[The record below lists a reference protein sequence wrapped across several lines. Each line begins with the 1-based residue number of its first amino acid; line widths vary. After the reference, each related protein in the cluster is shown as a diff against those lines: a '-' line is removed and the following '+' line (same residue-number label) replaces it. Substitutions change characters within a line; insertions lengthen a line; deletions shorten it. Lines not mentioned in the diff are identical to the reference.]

1 MQWFK
6 EKLLKAL
13 FYFEVLSIAASIL
26 GFAIIAG
33 YLYGSFQR
41 SQECDSILKDYDSN
55 LEAFRDNV
63 EAQQVFYFL
72 GYKVV
77 PQGNVTIV
85 KVTPKKKATL
95 AEKGNASLSTILDH
109 EFSEEVYTKL
119 IGEKIKKALAVDVAE
134 LEASGAK
141 KDAAA
146 R

>member
-13 FYFEVLSIAASIL
+13 FYIEVLSIAASIL
-26 GFAIIAG
+26 GFAIISG

-41 SQECDSILKDYDSN
+41 AQEYDSILKDYDSS

-77 PQGNVTIV
+77 PQGNVVIV
-85 KVTPKKKATL
+85 KVTPKKRAKM
-95 AEKGNASLSTILDH
+95 AEKREAALRTIMDH
-109 EFSEEVYTKL
+109 EFSQEIYTQL
-119 IGEKIKKALAVDVAE
+119 IGEKIRKALLVDLAE
-134 LEASGAK
+134 LDAAGK
-141 KDAAA
+141 MKDAVAH
-146 R
+146 

>member
-13 FYFEVLSIAASIL
+13 FYFEILSIAVSIL

-41 SQECDSILKDYDSN
+41 AQEYDSILKDYDSN

-77 PQGNVTIV
+77 PQGNVVIV
-85 KVTPKKKATL
+85 KVTPKKRAKL
-95 AEKGNASLSTILDH
+95 AEKRAAALSTNMDQ
-109 EFSEEVYTKL
+109 EFSQEIYTNL
-119 IGEKIKKALAVDVAE
+119 IGEEIRKALLVDVAE
-134 LEASGAK
+134 LDASGTK
-141 KDAAA
+141 KDAVAH
-146 R
+146 